1 MQSFL
6 AKSKGG
12 TDPKASLIISD
23 EAFMM
28 NRGFYEQRIGSCY
41 TRGDDSC
48 VLYEFRSVRKITSSS
63 SYQNIRY
70 EPPQIQGAAD
80 IAKFSEFLLQ
90 IGEGRY
96 PVNEDIGE
104 GDMCFPHG
112 MYVFLEPLEVL
123 PVLAERR
130 DADSDSNEDDEME
143 SFPNYNLHPSVD
155 DHTSRDVELMVHD
168 TTPDSSNVPPE
179 ADDADNDR
187 RTCDINVLIDVV
199 YSVINAD
206 ELPNEYFV
214 ERTILAPTNASVGRI
229 NEIKKSQTGTCS
241 NRMTQ
246 DYAMELGFVLFHWQE
261 KY

>member
-12 TDPKASLIISD
+12 TDPKATLIISD

-28 NRGFYEQRIGSCY
+28 NRGFYEQRIGSVQICEKIYVKFVLPKY
-41 TRGDDSC
+41 TRMNRP
-48 VLYEFRSVRKITSSS
+48 RSR
-63 SYQNIRY
+63 
-70 EPPQIQGAAD
+70 GAAD
-80 IAKFSEFLLQ
+80 LAKCSEFLLQ

-123 PVLAERR
+123 PVLGEPK
-130 DADSDSNEDDEME
+130 DETNEDDEME

-168 TTPDSSNVPPE
+168 ITPDSGNVPPE

-206 ELPNEYFV
+206 ELLEYFV

-229 NEIKKSQTGTCS
+229 NEMVAARITAETKEYLSTDRRSRRQEPVRTGVPKLTKRLWNS
-241 NRMTQ
+241 
-246 DYAMELGFVLFHWQE
+246 AP
-261 KY
+261 